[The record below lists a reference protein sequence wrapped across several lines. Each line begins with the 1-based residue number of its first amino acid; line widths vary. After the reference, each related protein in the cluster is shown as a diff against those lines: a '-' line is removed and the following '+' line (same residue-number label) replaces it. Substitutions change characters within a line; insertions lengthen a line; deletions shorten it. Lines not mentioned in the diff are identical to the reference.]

1 MSQKAPRGSKK
12 LENIA
17 NQLKIGKYAHE
28 SRQSSTSSE
37 RPNIS
42 KKTEKRR
49 RRSTG
54 ERSASK
60 QQTKE
65 VLQKTAIGTMIT
77 TSSNA
82 TMLQEM
88 KGMEQRLTASMK
100 ESRDE
105 ELQKM
110 EERIKANMKSIVDSS
125 INAAIQ
131 QLNNSISTVVDSNPT
146 ISAHTTK
153 LLELEKEN
161 KRLSRTLQ
169 TLSSEQSKL
178 KAQLNKIEKKSLD
191 HSIIIRGI
199 QEQYKETD
207 SMLRE
212 SIFTELS
219 GTVTG
224 ESYEVRLETCKK
236 MAIRACK
243 RIGRFNRNRARP
255 ISVEFVH
262 QEDVEYVVENRSYLS
277 EGVFADYEYSPEVER
292 KRRLLLPILRTAK
305 QMVSYRKY
313 CRLEGDELVIHG
325 RHYTIHTLHRLPE
338 DLNPFKITTQEDDD
352 TIGFFGAINPFS
364 NFFEVGFKM
373 DGEDYLSS
381 EQYIQSQKAKFF
393 KDRQAYDRI
402 MGCST
407 PLDCKEEARRIHG
420 FEKKRW
426 DTVAKELCQTGIQAK
441 FEQNPD
447 LMKILLST
455 GNKRIVESARDKL
468 WGTGF
473 VLGSEE
479 CLDSSKWTT
488 RGIMGEILEH
498 VRSIYQPRDIQY
510 PTASF
515 NMGPMRSSLLPPP
528 PHLETCERVVSALTI
543 QSQLPES
550 MDQTASPAP
559 CETNSEAHPSES
571 NVSLPKLPAADT
583 VNTENNHVS
592 TNQENHLNVIP
603 GTPTMV
609 SSCEKP
615 LIDASSV
622 PLPPLPEANMQ
633 VQ

>member
-1 MSQKAPRGSKK
+1 MSQKASKGSKK
-12 LENIA
+12 LENIT
-17 NQLKIGKYAHE
+17 NQPKIGKYAHE
-28 SRQSSTSSE
+28 SRRSSTSSE

-54 ERSASK
+54 ERSVPK
-60 QQTKE
+60 RQTKE
-65 VLQKTAIGTMIT
+65 ILNKPNIGTMIT
-77 TSSNA
+77 TSANA

-105 ELQKM
+105 ELKKM

-131 QLNNSISTVVDSNPT
+131 QLNNSISTVVESNPT
-146 ISAHTTK
+146 ISSHTTK
-153 LLELEKEN
+153 LIELEKEN
-161 KRLSRTLQ
+161 KRLNRTLQ

-178 KAQLNKIEKKSLD
+178 KAQLDKIEKKSLD

-212 SIFTELS
+212 RIFAELS

-224 ESYEVRLETCKK
+224 ESYEERLETCKK
-236 MAIRACK
+236 MMIRSCK
-243 RIGRFNRNRARP
+243 RIGRFNRTHARP
-255 ISVEFVH
+255 ICVEFVH

-292 KRRLLLPILRTAK
+292 KRRLLLPILRAAK
-305 QMVSYRKY
+305 QMSSYRKY

-325 RHYTIHTLHRLPE
+325 RHYTIHTLHRLPD
-338 DLNPFKITTQEDDD
+338 DLNPFKITTQEDDY
-352 TIGFFGAINPFS
+352 TIGFFGAINPLS
-364 NFFEVGFKM
+364 NFFEAGFKL
-373 DGEDYLSS
+373 DGEEYLSS
-381 EQYIQSQKAKFF
+381 EQYIQAQKATYFR
-393 KDRQAYDRI
+393 DRHAYDRI

-407 PLDCKEEARRIHG
+407 PLDCKEEARTIRG

-426 DTVAKELCQTGIQAK
+426 DSVAKDLCQPGIQAK

-473 VLGSEE
+473 VLGSNE
-479 CLDSSKWTT
+479 CLDSTKWTT
-488 RGIMGEILEH
+488 
-498 VRSIYQPRDIQY
+498 
-510 PTASF
+510 
-515 NMGPMRSSLLPPP
+515 
-528 PHLETCERVVSALTI
+528 
-543 QSQLPES
+543 
-550 MDQTASPAP
+550 
-559 CETNSEAHPSES
+559 
-571 NVSLPKLPAADT
+571 
-583 VNTENNHVS
+583 
-592 TNQENHLNVIP
+592 
-603 GTPTMV
+603 
-609 SSCEKP
+609 
-615 LIDASSV
+615 
-622 PLPPLPEANMQ
+622 
-633 VQ
+633 

>member
-1 MSQKAPRGSKK
+1 MSQKVPRGSKK

-17 NQLKIGKYAHE
+17 NQPKIGKYAHE
-28 SRQSSTSSE
+28 SRRASTSSE
-37 RPNIS
+37 RPTIN

-60 QQTKE
+60 RQTKE
-65 VLQKTAIGTMIT
+65 DLQKTVGTMIT
-77 TSSNA
+77 TSSNT

-105 ELQKM
+105 ELKKM
-110 EERIKANMKSIVDSS
+110 EERIKANMKSIVDTS

-131 QLNNSISTVVDSNPT
+131 QLNNSISAVVDSNPT

-178 KAQLNKIEKKSLD
+178 KAQLDKIEKKSLD
-191 HSIIIRGI
+191 HSVIIRGI
-199 QEQYKETD
+199 PEQYKETD
-207 SMLRE
+207 CMLRE
-212 SIFTELS
+212 SIFAELS
-219 GTVTG
+219 GTVSG

-236 MAIRACK
+236 MVIRTCK

-255 ISVEFVH
+255 VSVEFVH
-262 QEDVEYVVENRSYLS
+262 QEDVEYIVENRSYLS

-305 QMVSYRKY
+305 QMISYRKF

-364 NFFEVGFKM
+364 NFFEAGFKM
-373 DGEDYLSS
+373 DGEEYQSS
-381 EQYIQSQKAKFF
+381 EQFIQSQKARFF

-402 MGCST
+402 MGCNT
-407 PLDCKEEARRIHG
+407 PLDCKEEARRIRG

-426 DTVAKELCQTGIQAK
+426 DPVAKELCLPGIQAK

-447 LMKILLST
+447 LMKLLLAT
-455 GNKRIVESARDKL
+455 GNKRIVESARDKV

-473 VLGSEE
+473 ALGSEE
-479 CLDSSKWTT
+479 CLDSSKWTQ
-488 RGIMGEILEH
+488 GIMGEILEH
-498 VRSIYQPRDIQY
+498 VRSIYQPKDIQHS
-510 PTASF
+510 TAPF
-515 NMGPMRSSLLPPP
+515 NMVPMRSSLPPLVP
-528 PHLETCERVVSALTI
+528 RWNHVRELLLL
-543 QSQLPES
+543 QLPFHPNCLGS
-550 MDQTASPAP
+550 IQYLLHLVIQIRSPIP
-559 CETNSEAHPSES
+559 PNLRFYYPSH
-571 NVSLPKLPAADT
+571 K
-583 VNTENNHVS
+583 
-592 TNQENHLNVIP
+592 
-603 GTPTMV
+603 
-609 SSCEKP
+609 
-615 LIDASSV
+615 
-622 PLPPLPEANMQ
+622 
-633 VQ
+633 

>member
-12 LENIA
+12 LENVA
-17 NQLKIGKYAHE
+17 NQPKIGKFAHD
-28 SRQSSTSSE
+28 SRRASTSAE
-37 RPNIS
+37 RPTIN

-60 QQTKE
+60 RQTKE
-65 VLQKTAIGTMIT
+65 VLQKAAVGTMIT
-77 TSSNA
+77 TSSNT

-100 ESRDE
+100 ENRDE
-105 ELQKM
+105 ELKKM
-110 EERIKANMKSIVDSS
+110 EERIKENMKSIVDSS

-131 QLNNSISTVVDSNPT
+131 QLNSSISTIVDSNPT
-146 ISAHTTK
+146 ISAHNTR

-161 KRLSRTLQ
+161 KRLSRTVQ

-178 KAQLNKIEKKSLD
+178 KAQLDKIEKKSLD

-224 ESYEVRLETCKK
+224 ESYEARLETSKK
-236 MAIRACK
+236 MAIRTCK

-262 QEDVEYVVENRSYLS
+262 QEDVEYIVENRSYLS
-277 EGVFADYEYSPEVER
+277 DGVFADYEYSPEVER

-305 QMVSYRKY
+305 QMESYRKY
-313 CRLEGDELVIHG
+313 CRLERDELVIHG

-364 NFFEVGFKM
+364 NFFEAGFKIE
-373 DGEDYLSS
+373 GEEYLSS

-402 MGCST
+402 MGCNT
-407 PLDCKEEARRIHG
+407 PLDCKEESRRIRG

-426 DTVAKELCQTGIQAK
+426 DIAAKELCLPGIQAK

-447 LMKILLST
+447 IMKLLLAT
-455 GNKRIVESARDKL
+455 GNKKIVESARDKL

-473 VLGSEE
+473 TLGSEE
-479 CLDSSKWTT
+479 CLDSSKWTQ
-488 RGIMGEILEH
+488 GIMGEILEY
-498 VRSIYQPRDIQY
+498 VRSIHQPRDIQH
-510 PTASF
+510 PIAPF
-515 NMGPMRSSLLPPP
+515 NMIPMGSSLPPLVPIAPHSEPCERTSTTMALSPPLSMEHTVTPAPNDTISEPRPVEPNVPPP
-528 PHLETCERVVSALTI
+528 EP
-543 QSQLPES
+543 P
-550 MDQTASPAP
+550 
-559 CETNSEAHPSES
+559 
-571 NVSLPKLPAADT
+571 ADT
-583 VNTENNHVS
+583 VTIQNNRGS
-592 TNQENHLNVIP
+592 ADIEEPMDAASASACDKL
-603 GTPTMV
+603 
-609 SSCEKP
+609 

-622 PLPPLPEANMQ
+622 PLPPSPDTNMQ
-633 VQ
+633 V